1 MEPPAARTNSRF
13 AHTIFNLESG
23 DEDTRLNSLL
33 AANAAIALQK
43 QTFRLERHEYEASLM
58 RSPVTAK
65 EAYGYF
71 GLLLG
76 LLPPAAIFGKTFE
89 YGLNENSAA
98 IFAFCL
104 LMNLTCAIVGKF
116 IAEAFA
122 HKFVNLERKSWA
134 KMLLLSSLLGFCWAI
149 ITGAAGGAIFF
160 GFGAIFGAIF
170 AVPVGVAAFPAF
182 ASIHRLL
189 ERGTEIEWKHFL
201 PLAFGISTAISAF
214 ILGL

>member
-1 MEPPAARTNSRF
+1 METAAARTNSGF
-13 AHTIFNLESG
+13 AYTIFDLESG
-23 DEDTRLNSLL
+23 DENSRLDSLL
-33 AANAAIALQK
+33 AANAEIALQK
-43 QTFRLERHEYEASLM
+43 QAFRIEKHETEAALM
-58 RSPVTAK
+58 SSPVTAK

-76 LLPPAAIFGKTFE
+76 LLPPAAVFGKGAG
-89 YGLNENSAA
+89 YGLNDNMPVV
-98 IFAFCL
+98 FVFCL
-104 LMNLTCAIVGKF
+104 LINLTCAFVGKY

-122 HKFVNLERKSWA
+122 HKFVNLERKSWT
-134 KMLLLSSLLGFCWAI
+134 KMLLWSTFLGFCWAV

-160 GFGAIFGAIF
+160 GVGAIFGVIC
-170 AVPVGVAAFPAF
+170 AVPVGIAAFPAF
-182 ASIHRLL
+182 AAVHRLL